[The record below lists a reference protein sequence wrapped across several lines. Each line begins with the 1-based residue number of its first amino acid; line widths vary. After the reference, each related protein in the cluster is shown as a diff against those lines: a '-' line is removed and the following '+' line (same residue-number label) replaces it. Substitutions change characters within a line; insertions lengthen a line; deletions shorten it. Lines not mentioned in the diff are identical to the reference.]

1 MALST
6 SLTSPSRGSRV
17 IYPAAAALFVAEL
30 VYAFLF
36 SMIQSPIT
44 SLVIDNDLS
53 SSPVPRLVVV
63 TRPTLVL
70 LAIEV
75 ASAGSSVGLSLSN
88 TGYRSLIF

>member
-17 IYPAAAALFVAEL
+17 IYPAAAALFVAEF

-53 SSPVPRLVVV
+53 SSPVARLVVV